1 MSEFRPTGLLG
12 KLAAVLVCLAPLA
25 ASAAVTCNITL
36 VSSITTVYDPTIGT
50 DNVTTGSWSFTC
62 TRLGTDPN
70 TFAWQFGAN
79 NGIHAAGAQNRVLN
93 GAANLI
99 NYEPYRIIGG
109 PYTNANRWQD
119 AAATRFNGTLNFGA
133 SLTATQS
140 GSFDL
145 RVTAGQT
152 GHPAGSYTDT
162 VTTTL
167 RNSGGTA
174 IDTQAFTVTVIT
186 NNTCQISVPPGDVNF
201 TYTSFQGSA
210 AAANTLFGVRCTS
223 ALPYT
228 MALDATSGTLLGLN
242 YTLAL
247 SSPSGT
253 GSGLTQTYNIN
264 GSIAAGQ
271 AGTCATAVCN
281 GSQTRTLTLT
291 W

>member
-1 MSEFRPTGLLG
+1 MSAFRPAGFLG
-12 KLAAVLVCLAPLA
+12 RLAAALVCLAPFA
-25 ASAAVTCNITL
+25 ASAAVSCNITL
-36 VSSITTVYDPTIGT
+36 VSSITTVYDPSIGT

-62 TRLGTDPN
+62 MRLGTDPN

-79 NGIHAAGAQNRVLN
+79 NGIHASGAQNRVLN
-93 GAANLI
+93 GAANFI

-109 PYTNANRWQD
+109 PYVNANRWQD
-119 AAATRFNGTLNFGA
+119 AAATRFTGTLNFGA

-152 GHPAGSYTDT
+152 GHPAGIYTDT
-162 VTTTL
+162 VTVNL
-167 RNSGGTA
+167 RNSGGTI
-174 IDTQAFTVTVIT
+174 IDSDAFIVTVIT
-186 NNTCQISVPPGDVNF
+186 NNTCQISAPPGNVNF

-210 AAANTLFGVRCTS
+210 AAASTLFGVRCTS

-247 SSPSGT
+247 SLPSGT

-271 AGTCATAVCN
+271 AGTCATAVCS